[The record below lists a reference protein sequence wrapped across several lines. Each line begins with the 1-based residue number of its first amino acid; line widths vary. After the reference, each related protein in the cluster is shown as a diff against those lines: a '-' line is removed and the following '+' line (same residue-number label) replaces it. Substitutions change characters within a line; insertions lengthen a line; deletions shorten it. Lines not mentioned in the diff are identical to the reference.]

1 MIRLII
7 SLLTLLVA
15 SAVPLWAQD
24 VLPPIKRDKLSFISK
39 VTCGIDAFLEK
50 YPEADGRGV
59 IIVILDTGV
68 DMGIEGLKRTS
79 LGTPKVI
86 DVQDFSGSGNVPLT
100 VGKLDTLRGRV
111 CLQDTVNKVTLLGI
125 DALPQPI
132 DCTYFVGVF
141 KEARLQNGEV
151 PDVDGD
157 GKSETVFGIVAMRTK
172 DGALA
177 FVDANADG
185 NLSDEKPLRTYRE
198 CFDTFTFVQKDTTKL
213 PVMTCALNIF
223 LDKRLIVIHFD
234 DGAHGS
240 HVAGIAAGYN
250 IYATPTQPGYNGIAP
265 GAELV
270 SLKISD
276 GAIGQLTT
284 TGSMKRA
291 YEYAAALAGS
301 QPKPVVVSMSF
312 GVASEI
318 EANADMERYLDS
330 LLEVTP
336 NLYVVV
342 SNGNEGPGI
351 SSTGLPAAAS
361 RVISVG
367 ALLNR
372 DIARD
377 AYNSEQKEHS
387 IWNFSS
393 RGAETPK
400 PDLVAPGSAY
410 STVPNHS
417 QMPLMSGTSMAAPH
431 VAGAIAL
438 LLSALLKEDP
448 EGVRAGL
455 YSQRVMKQALRASAR
470 PLAASL
476 AYSELDYGA
485 GLLDVPRALEALR
498 AYRKSGFSARLVDYR
513 VRVASSVHGTDYG
526 TPAAYHR
533 STVIPEAEVFQVTPI
548 FPPKVPLH
556 EQERFFRVVSLR
568 STASWLRPVQRNVI
582 LRGKEG
588 ASIRVLYDRSKLKK
602 PGVYH
607 GKVIATA
614 SQNSKFPEVEFEL
627 HNTMVVPYLFDH
639 QGWLTLE
646 RETLRPGEIRRYFFA
661 VPSDASALTVSIVR
675 QGKQPCEVSGALV
688 TPRGAVAMPISAP
701 ADDEQESNVSLTREL
716 EAGIY
721 EVVLQAESGARQPSC
736 FTFEV
741 AIERVSI
748 NPTVV
753 TPALLRAK
761 VVNTNSETVRGSL
774 SARISSYV
782 KTHFDTLYAGQIYRL
797 PILLSEKD
805 VALTVKLMLTKED
818 YNKNT
823 DIGLLILDS
832 LGRKLVA
839 QPVDAATKSIRFVN
853 VYDNPAQV
861 FFEVHYGFADDSPRN
876 FVRLCIEEI
885 HAIQPVTL
893 SSQMNLSVELLPFV
907 PVMLEWQIPN
917 DLPQIPRGYT
927 YRGDLRFED
936 LFNQLKS
943 IQSFLVPRY

>member
-1 MIRLII
+1 
-7 SLLTLLVA
+7 
-15 SAVPLWAQD
+15 
-24 VLPPIKRDKLSFISK
+24 
-39 VTCGIDAFLEK
+39 
-50 YPEADGRGV
+50 
-59 IIVILDTGV
+59 
-68 DMGIEGLKRTS
+68 
-79 LGTPKVI
+79 
-86 DVQDFSGSGNVPLT
+86 
-100 VGKLDTLRGRV
+100 
-111 CLQDTVNKVTLLGI
+111 
-125 DALPQPI
+125 
-132 DCTYFVGVF
+132 
-141 KEARLQNGEV
+141 
-151 PDVDGD
+151 
-157 GKSETVFGIVAMRTK
+157 
-172 DGALA
+172 
-177 FVDANADG
+177 
-185 NLSDEKPLRTYRE
+185 
-198 CFDTFTFVQKDTTKL
+198 
-213 PVMTCALNIF
+213 
-223 LDKRLIVIHFD
+223 
-234 DGAHGS
+234 
-240 HVAGIAAGYN
+240 
-250 IYATPTQPGYNGIAP
+250 
-265 GAELV
+265 
-270 SLKISD
+270 
-276 GAIGQLTT
+276 
-284 TGSMKRA
+284 
-291 YEYAAALAGS
+291 
-301 QPKPVVVSMSF
+301 
-312 GVASEI
+312 
-318 EANADMERYLDS
+318 
-330 LLEVTP
+330 
-336 NLYVVV
+336 
-342 SNGNEGPGI
+342 
-351 SSTGLPAAAS
+351 
-361 RVISVG
+361 
-367 ALLNR
+367 
-372 DIARD
+372 
-377 AYNSEQKEHS
+377 
-387 IWNFSS
+387 
-393 RGAETPK
+393 
-400 PDLVAPGSAY
+400 
-410 STVPNHS
+410 
-417 QMPLMSGTSMAAPH
+417 
-431 VAGAIAL
+431 
-438 LLSALLKEDP
+438 
-448 EGVRAGL
+448 
-455 YSQRVMKQALRASAR
+455 
-470 PLAASL
+470 
-476 AYSELDYGA
+476 
-485 GLLDVPRALEALR
+485 
-498 AYRKSGFSARLVDYR
+498 
-513 VRVASSVHGTDYG
+513 
-526 TPAAYHR
+526 
-533 STVIPEAEVFQVTPI
+533 
-548 FPPKVPLH
+548 
-556 EQERFFRVVSLR
+556 
-568 STASWLRPVQRNVI
+568 
-582 LRGKEG
+582 
-588 ASIRVLYDRSKLKK
+588 
-602 PGVYH
+602 
-607 GKVIATA
+607 
-614 SQNSKFPEVEFEL
+614 
-627 HNTMVVPYLFDH
+627 MVVPYLFDH